1 MTHGCVGTWGQ
12 GPQPCRG
19 RSGPGVLE
27 GLQQFPDR
35 EFGHR
40 RVPLMSQVH
49 ARPVA
54 FNRIKLT
61 SPRPGALVPPSTHI
75 AAFRVTSI
83 GADQVGRGD
92 WKTFYIKG
100 VGGCQRLTSPV
111 GAGCPQ
117 KCPWVLT

>member
-49 ARPVA
+49 TRPVA

-61 SPRPGALVPPSTHI
+61 SPRPGALVPPIPHPPPIHTHSCLL
-75 AAFRVTSI
+75 R
-83 GADQVGRGD
+83 DLHRG
-92 WKTFYIKG
+92 
-100 VGGCQRLTSPV
+100 
-111 GAGCPQ
+111 
-117 KCPWVLT
+117 